1 MKKLINNIDRIMQE
15 VLGDSC
21 HVGWEAIFELF
32 FTALADSSDI
42 NFGRLVAE
50 AVTDYVCEELPDDFV
65 LSHKDVQTM
74 YAVYANYAGEFEFV
88 VRNHI
93 TNNSNLY
100 RVV

>member
-1 MKKLINNIDRIMQE
+1 MKKFINKIDRIMQD

-21 HVGWEAIFELF
+21 HVGWEAIFERF
-32 FTALADSSDI
+32 FTALADSTDI
-42 NFGRLVAE
+42 SFRKLVAE

-65 LSHKDVQTM
+65 LSHKDVKTV
-74 YAVYANYAGEFEFV
+74 YVVYANYAGEFESL
-88 VRNHI
+88 VRNRI